1 MIDLD
6 ELERLA
12 KEATPGPWNSKYI
25 GTAYPLDR
33 YVYKPE
39 SLREPGKSMVVARC
53 EAYLETADPPY
64 RDAPDAHF
72 IAAANPAAILE
83 LVRIVKERDTD
94 KFFADAPDPRD
105 EQIAGLQAENAELTQ
120 AKRNLSSLL
129 DRALEQNE
137 TLKAENAE
145 LRRDAERLNFADDF
159 CDYDGLG
166 LYIKGK
172 TYACNSL
179 REGLDKAMEDAA
191 RQQKG

>member
-1 MIDLD
+1 MTIDID

-12 KEATPGPWNSKYI
+12 KLATPGPWNSKYV

-83 LVRIVKERDTD
+83 LVETVKR
-94 KFFADAPDPRD
+94 
-105 EQIAGLQAENAELTQ
+105 LQAENAELTQ

-137 TLKAENAE
+137 TLKAENAD
-145 LRRDAERLNFADDF
+145 LLRDAELYRLIRDSK
-159 CDYDGLG
+159 DG
-166 LYIKGK
+166 
-172 TYACNSL
+172 N
-179 REGLDKAMEDAA
+179 A